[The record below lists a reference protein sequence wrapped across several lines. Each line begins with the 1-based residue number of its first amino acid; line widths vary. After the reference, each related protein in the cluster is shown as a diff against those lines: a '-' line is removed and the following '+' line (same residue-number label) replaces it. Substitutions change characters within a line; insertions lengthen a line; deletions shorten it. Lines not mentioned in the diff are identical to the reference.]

1 MELIIIGENR
11 LKIMLTCEDMARY
24 ELSEP
29 CAETMG
35 VRARRALRSIVADAH
50 AQIDFD
56 TDSERLLVQLF
67 ASREGGCEIFVTRLE
82 EPGEVKLL
90 RALSVEGDLSGG
102 ENVRPLW
109 LRLESLGDVTALCR
123 RLMSAGYRGGG
134 SICGYGQKKHE
145 RRSVHALF
153 ISTYQR
159 INASTH
165 KYDQHSHRRRLR
177 YTSRRTNK
185 EFSKA
190 TPRDWQDN
198 NTR

>member
-50 AQIDFD
+50 AQIGFD

-102 ENVRPLW
+102 EDVRPLW
-109 LRLESLGDVTALCR
+109 LRLEALTDVTALCR
-123 RLMSAGYRGGG
+123 RLMSAGYLGGG
-134 SICGYGQKKHE
+134 ALYIREGVETVWYLRLAVPRAGTGVDPLPFLAEYGEEEAGAGLYLGE
-145 RRSVHALF
+145 RG
-153 ISTYQR
+153 
-159 INASTH
+159 
-165 KYDQHSHRRRLR
+165 RRLCGEGAVELLAR
-177 YTSRRTNK
+177 L
-185 EFSKA
+185 
-190 TPRDWQDN
+190 
-198 NTR
+198 